1 MSASKARI
9 QADLLALREKWEA
22 GYQARQDARPLIR
35 RALRANIPV
44 AEIAEWAPYSRA
56 EINNI
61 KKAMREAGELP
72 GED

>member
-1 MSASKARI
+1 MSASKDRI
-9 QADLLALREKWEA
+9 REELLARREQWEA
-22 GYQARQDARPLIR
+22 GDKARQESRPWIR
-35 RALRANIPV
+35 RALRANVPV

-72 GED
+72 DD